1 MADNDPALLDL
12 ILHGHEERTIGY
24 KGSNAK
30 NTQADPYAW
39 GTDAVNSK
47 IARSAMA
54 MANIG
59 GGAIII
65 GVDEIAPD
73 VWEANGVAAA
83 VAASYAQDIVQQYIN
98 QRADPYVTVTVRK
111 PELDGK
117 TFVVLQVSGFD
128 DLPVVC
134 TKGSGALRQGAV
146 YTRSR
151 TKQETV
157 EVQSQTEMRELLDRA
172 IAVGVQKQLRPFIDA
187 LSGILGQGAVRSAEE
202 QFRAERGGEL

>member
-12 ILHGHEERTIGY
+12 LRHGHEERNIEY
-24 KGSNAK
+24 KGSNLK
-30 NTQADPYAW
+30 NHRADSFAW
-39 GTDAVNSK
+39 GPDTVNAK
-47 IARSAMA
+47 LARSAMA

-65 GVDEIAPD
+65 GMDETTPD
-73 VWEANGVAAA
+73 TWDPNGVAAS
-83 VAASYAQDIVQQYIN
+83 VAASYTQDVVQQYIN

-111 PELDGK
+111 PVLDEK
-117 TFVVLQVSGFD
+117 TFVVIQVSGFD
-128 DLPVVC
+128 ELPVVC
-134 TKGSGALRQGAV
+134 TRGSGSLRQGAV

-151 TKQETV
+151 TKHETV

-187 LSGILGQGAVRSAEE
+187 LSGIQEQGMLQSAEDR
-202 QFRAERGGEL
+202 FRAEREADL